1 MAIRSPRRQGSNHR
15 EHNHDVAL
23 AVSPV
28 FTSGNSKVRR
38 STTTT
43 HGGGVRELWDYVT
56 THQSQ
61 LLFDSYQH
69 VSAVVQSVIIA
80 TVIGVAIGVFTYR
93 SALAANLATSV
104 SSVILTVPAFALL
117 GLLIPL
123 FGLGVIPSVAALVLY
138 SLLPIVR
145 NTIVGLNAVDPAL
158 TDAARGIGMSRLATL
173 SRVELRLV
181 WPSILSAMRIST
193 QMSMGVLAIAAYVK
207 GPGLGNLIFA
217 GLARVGSPTA
227 IPMAVTGTLLIVILA
242 LALDGLLVL
251 LGRLT
256 TSKGIR

>member
-1 MAIRSPRRQGSNHR
+1 MTG
-15 EHNHDVAL
+15 
-23 AVSPV
+23 
-28 FTSGNSKVRR
+28 
-38 STTTT
+38 
-43 HGGGVRELWDYVT
+43 LWDYVS
-56 THQSQ
+56 THYPQ
-61 LLFDSYQH
+61 LAFDSYQH
-69 VSAVVQSVIIA
+69 VSAVVQSVLIA
-80 TVIGVAIGVFTYR
+80 TVIGVAIGVLTYR
-93 SALAANLATSV
+93 NALAANIATAT

-158 TDAARGIGMSRLATL
+158 TDAARGIGMSRLQTL
-173 SRVELRLV
+173 GRVELRLV
-181 WPSILSAMRIST
+181 WPAVLSAMRLAT

-227 IPMAVTGTLLIVILA
+227 LPMALSGTLLIVILA
-242 LALDGLLVL
+242 LVLDAALVL

>member
-1 MAIRSPRRQGSNHR
+1 MPERGYGPAVQALWEYMAAH
-15 EHNHDVAL
+15 H
-23 AVSPV
+23 
-28 FTSGNSKVRR
+28 
-38 STTTT
+38 
-43 HGGGVRELWDYVT
+43 
-56 THQSQ
+56 SQ

-69 VSAVVQSVIIA
+69 VSAVVQSVLIA
-80 TVIGVAIGVFTYR
+80 TIIGVAVGVLTYR
-93 SALAANLATSV
+93 NSLASNLATAT

-123 FGLGVIPSVAALVLY
+123 FGLGVVPSVAALVLY
-138 SLLPIVR
+138 SLLPIIR
-145 NTIVGLNAVDPAL
+145 NTIVGLGAIDPAL
-158 TDAARGIGMSRLATL
+158 TDAARGLGMGRLATL
-173 SRVELRLV
+173 GRVELRLV

-227 IPMAVTGTLLIVILA
+227 LPMALTGTLLIVILA
-242 LALDGLLVL
+242 LLLDGILVL
-251 LGRLT
+251 VGRLT

>member
-1 MAIRSPRRQGSNHR
+1 MQALWEYMAAH
-15 EHNHDVAL
+15 H
-23 AVSPV
+23 
-28 FTSGNSKVRR
+28 
-38 STTTT
+38 
-43 HGGGVRELWDYVT
+43 
-56 THQSQ
+56 SQ

-69 VSAVVQSVIIA
+69 VSAVVQSVLIA
-80 TVIGVAIGVFTYR
+80 TIIGVAVGVLTYR
-93 SALAANLATSV
+93 NSLASNLATAT

-123 FGLGVIPSVAALVLY
+123 FGLGVVPSVAALVLY
-138 SLLPIVR
+138 SLLPIIR
-145 NTIVGLNAVDPAL
+145 NTIVGLGAIDPAL
-158 TDAARGIGMSRLATL
+158 TDAARGLGMGRLATL
-173 SRVELRLV
+173 GRVELRLV

-227 IPMAVTGTLLIVILA
+227 LPMALTGTLLIVILA
-242 LALDGLLVL
+242 LLLDGILVL
-251 LGRLT
+251 VGRLT

>member
-1 MAIRSPRRQGSNHR
+1 MVG
-15 EHNHDVAL
+15 AL
-23 AVSPV
+23 WS
-28 FTSGNSKVRR
+28 
-38 STTTT
+38 
-43 HGGGVRELWDYVT
+43 YVT
-56 THQSQ
+56 DHRLQ

-69 VSAVVQSVIIA
+69 VSAVVQSVLLA
-80 TVIGVAIGVFTYR
+80 TVIGVAIGVLTYR
-93 SALAANLATSV
+93 NRLASDLATAT

-138 SLLPIVR
+138 SLLPIIR

-158 TDAARGIGMSRLATL
+158 IDAARGIGMGRLDTL
-173 SRVELRLV
+173 GRVELRLV
-181 WPSILSAMRIST
+181 WPSILSAMRLST

-227 IPMAVTGTLLIVILA
+227 LPMALTGTLLIVILA
-242 LALDGLLVL
+242 LLLDAALVL

>member
-1 MAIRSPRRQGSNHR
+1 MLG
-15 EHNHDVAL
+15 AL
-23 AVSPV
+23 W
-28 FTSGNSKVRR
+28 T
-38 STTTT
+38 
-43 HGGGVRELWDYVT
+43 YVT
-56 THQSQ
+56 DHRAQ
-61 LLFDSYQH
+61 LFFDSYQH
-69 VSAVVQSVIIA
+69 VSAVVQSVLLA
-80 TVIGVAIGVFTYR
+80 TIIGVAVGVSTYR
-93 SALAANLATSV
+93 NRLAAELATAT

-123 FGLGVIPSVAALVLY
+123 FGLGVIPSVTALVLY
-138 SLLPIVR
+138 SLLPIIR

-158 TDAARGIGMSRLATL
+158 TDAARGIGMGRLDTL
-173 SRVELRLV
+173 ARVELRLV
-181 WPSILSAMRIST
+181 WPSILSAMRLST

-227 IPMAVTGTLLIVILA
+227 LPMALTGTMLIVVLA
-242 LALDGLLVL
+242 LLLDAALVL

>member
-1 MAIRSPRRQGSNHR
+1 MQA
-15 EHNHDVAL
+15 
-23 AVSPV
+23 
-28 FTSGNSKVRR
+28 
-38 STTTT
+38 
-43 HGGGVRELWDYVT
+43 LWDYIT
-56 THQSQ
+56 AHHSQ
-61 LLFDSYQH
+61 LIFDSYQH

-80 TVIGVAIGVFTYR
+80 TAVGVVIGVLTYR
-93 SALAANLATSV
+93 NALAANLATAT

-117 GLLIPL
+117 GLLIPM
-123 FGLGVIPSVAALVLY
+123 FGLGVVPSITALVLY
-138 SLLPIVR
+138 SLLPIIR
-145 NTIVGLNAVDPAL
+145 NTIVGLNALDPAL
-158 TDAARGIGMSRLATL
+158 VDAARGLGMGRLSTL
-173 SRVELRLV
+173 GRVELRLV

-227 IPMAVTGTLLIVILA
+227 VPMALTGTLLIVVLA
-242 LALDGLLVL
+242 LLLDALLVL

>member
-1 MAIRSPRRQGSNHR
+1 MQ
-15 EHNHDVAL
+15 AL
-23 AVSPV
+23 WEYIAA
-28 FTSGNSKVRR
+28 
-38 STTTT
+38 
-43 HGGGVRELWDYVT
+43 H
-56 THQSQ
+56 HSQ

-69 VSAVVQSVIIA
+69 VSAVVQSVLIA
-80 TVIGVAIGVFTYR
+80 TIIGVAVGVLTYR
-93 SALAANLATSV
+93 NSLASNLATAT
-104 SSVILTVPAFALL
+104 SSVILTVPSFALL

-123 FGLGVIPSVAALVLY
+123 FGLGVVPSVAALVLY
-138 SLLPIVR
+138 SLLPIIR

-158 TDAARGIGMSRLATL
+158 TDAARGIGMGRLATL
-173 SRVELRLV
+173 GRVELRLV

-227 IPMAVTGTLLIVILA
+227 VPMAVTGTLLIVILA

-251 LGRLT
+251 IGRLT

>member
-1 MAIRSPRRQGSNHR
+1 MSS
-15 EHNHDVAL
+15 
-23 AVSPV
+23 
-28 FTSGNSKVRR
+28 
-38 STTTT
+38 
-43 HGGGVRELWDYVT
+43 LWDYIGA
-56 THQSQ
+56 HYPQ
-61 LLFDSYQH
+61 LIFDSYQH
-69 VSAVVQSVIIA
+69 VSAVVQSVLIA
-80 TVIGVAIGVFTYR
+80 TAVGVLIYR
-93 SALAANLATSV
+93 RPWAASLATTT
-104 SSVILTVPAFALL
+104 SSVILTVPSFALL

-158 TDAARGIGMSRLATL
+158 TDAARGIGMSRLDTL
-173 SRVELRLV
+173 RRVELRLV
-181 WPSILSAMRIST
+181 WPAILSGMRLST

-227 IPMAVTGTLLIVILA
+227 LPMALSGTLLIVILA
-242 LALDGLLVL
+242 LVLDAVLVL
-251 LGRLT
+251 IGRLT

>member
-1 MAIRSPRRQGSNHR
+1 MQ
-15 EHNHDVAL
+15 AL
-23 AVSPV
+23 WEYIAA
-28 FTSGNSKVRR
+28 
-38 STTTT
+38 
-43 HGGGVRELWDYVT
+43 H
-56 THQSQ
+56 HSQ

-69 VSAVVQSVIIA
+69 VSAVVQSVLIA
-80 TVIGVAIGVFTYR
+80 TIIGVAVGVLTYR
-93 SALAANLATSV
+93 NSLASNLATAT
-104 SSVILTVPAFALL
+104 SSVILTVPSFALL

-123 FGLGVIPSVAALVLY
+123 FGLGVVPSVAALVLY
-138 SLLPIVR
+138 SLLPIIR

-158 TDAARGIGMSRLATL
+158 TDAARGIGMGRLATL
-173 SRVELRLV
+173 GRVELRLV

-227 IPMAVTGTLLIVILA
+227 LPMALTGTLLIVILA
-242 LALDGLLVL
+242 LLLDGILVL
-251 LGRLT
+251 IGRLT

>member
-1 MAIRSPRRQGSNHR
+1 MR
-15 EHNHDVAL
+15 AL
-23 AVSPV
+23 WEYIAA
-28 FTSGNSKVRR
+28 
-38 STTTT
+38 
-43 HGGGVRELWDYVT
+43 H
-56 THQSQ
+56 HSQ

-69 VSAVVQSVIIA
+69 VSAVVQSVLIA
-80 TVIGVAIGVFTYR
+80 TIVGVAVGVLTYR
-93 SALAANLATSV
+93 NSLASNLATAT

-123 FGLGVIPSVAALVLY
+123 FGLGVVPSVAALVLY
-138 SLLPIVR
+138 SLLPIIR

-158 TDAARGIGMSRLATL
+158 TDAARGLGMGRLATL

-207 GPGLGNLIFA
+207 GPGLGNIIFA

-227 IPMAVTGTLLIVILA
+227 IPMALAGTLLIVILA
-242 LALDGLLVL
+242 LLLDGILVL
-251 LGRLT
+251 IGRLT

>member
-1 MAIRSPRRQGSNHR
+1 MTG
-15 EHNHDVAL
+15 
-23 AVSPV
+23 
-28 FTSGNSKVRR
+28 
-38 STTTT
+38 
-43 HGGGVRELWDYVT
+43 LWDYVS
-56 THQSQ
+56 THYPQ
-61 LLFDSYQH
+61 LAFDSYQH
-69 VSAVVQSVIIA
+69 VSAVVQSVLIA
-80 TVIGVAIGVFTYR
+80 TVIGVAIGVLTYR
-93 SALAANLATSV
+93 NALAANIATAT

-158 TDAARGIGMSRLATL
+158 TDAARGLGMGRLQTL
-173 SRVELRLV
+173 GRVELRLV
-181 WPSILSAMRIST
+181 WPAVLSAMRLAT

-227 IPMAVTGTLLIVILA
+227 LPMALSGTLLIVILA
-242 LALDGLLVL
+242 LVLDAALVL